1 MSFQKRISWV
11 CANWLH
17 CSHTEIFKYL
27 HWKPFLWHFIIDS
40 VSMCQLQYGD
50 TSAFRHQG
58 STSLTSAFLSV
69 MGLLPGSWSFN
80 NVCNIL
86 QAPQNRTEV
95 IVFKKFPIIKLNSLK
110 NPLVLVFTWQQP
122 TNERC
127 TCVIHFYLELNLS
140 LFAVIWAIILS
151 G

>member
-11 CANWLH
+11 SASWLH

-40 VSMCQLQYGD
+40 LLMCQLQSGD
-50 TSAFRHQG
+50 TSAFRLQG
-58 STSLTSAFLSV
+58 STSLMSAFLSI
-69 MGLLPGSWSFN
+69 MELLPGLWSFN

-86 QAPQNRTEV
+86 QTPQNITEA
-95 IVFKKFPIIKLNSLK
+95 IVFEKFPIIMLKSLK
-110 NPLVLVFTWQQP
+110 NPLALVFIWQQP

-127 TCVIHFYLELNLS
+127 TCVIYLYLKLKLS
-140 LFAVIWAIILS
+140 HFAVIWVIKLS
-151 G
+151 V